1 MSLPNPSVL
10 KAAFISQHGVWSPQW
25 ESLLRVDPN
34 YFAAYLQLRAAA
46 SKGKHISPKFQEL
59 IHLSVA
65 SVVSTMFVPGIEAHT
80 RAALDAGASKE
91 EILEVLALTSVC
103 GIHSISCGLPV
114 LMEVLGEKGMSV
126 GSGGDGGLDERRKE
140 LKEDFE
146 RKRGYWGETWDAVL
160 KVDPDFFEAYTVS
173 AVFFG
178 VLAAE
183 RSRSLGS
190 HAAKLR
196 GS

>member
-1 MSLPNPSVL
+1 
-10 KAAFISQHGVWSPQW
+10 
-25 ESLLRVDPN
+25 
-34 YFAAYLQLRAAA
+34 
-46 SKGKHISPKFQEL
+46 
-59 IHLSVA
+59 
-65 SVVSTMFVPGIEAHT
+65 MFVPGIEAHT